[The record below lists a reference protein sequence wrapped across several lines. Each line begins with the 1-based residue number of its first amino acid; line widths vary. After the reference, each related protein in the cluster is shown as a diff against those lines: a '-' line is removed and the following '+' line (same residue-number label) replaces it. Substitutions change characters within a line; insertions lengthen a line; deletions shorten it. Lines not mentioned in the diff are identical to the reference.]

1 MVTTASSSPL
11 RWAGFLLGFALGG
24 FYDGILL
31 HQVLQWHHLLS
42 NVDAVRDMRM
52 QVLFDGLFHAL
63 MYVVAAVAL
72 AKLWKAR
79 AAANGPGAGRKLC
92 GYALLGFGVWHIVDS
107 VVSHWITGI
116 HRIKIDSPSPLAW
129 DLFWFIAFGIVPAW
143 IAWRLLRRGASGS
156 GGSGGGGSDGRR
168 VAGTLAAAA
177 LVAGPIAA
185 VPAASDPSQIVVLF
199 APGVPGHQAFNA
211 LASVD
216 ARVVWVDRSGG
227 MWAVQMDDPRAA
239 STLYRHGALL
249 VSNTGFSLGCLTW
262 TKAAVRG

>member
-1 MVTTASSSPL
+1 MATPTSSSPL
-11 RWAGFLLGFALGG
+11 RWAAILLGFSLGG

-31 HQVLQWHHLLS
+31 HQILQWHHLLS
-42 NVDAVRDMRM
+42 NVGAVNDMRT
-52 QVLFDGLFHAL
+52 QVLFDGIFHAL

-79 AAANGPGAGRKLC
+79 AAANGPGAGRQLW
-92 GYALLGFGVWHIVDS
+92 GYALLGFGLWHIVDS

-116 HRIKIDSPSPLAW
+116 HRIKIDSPNPLAW
-129 DLFWFIAFGIVPAW
+129 DLLWVIAFGIVPVL
-143 IAWRLLRRGASGS
+143 IAWRMLRKGA
-156 GGSGGGGSDGRR
+156 SGGGGSSGSNGRR
-168 VAGTLAAAA
+168 AAATLGVAA
-177 LVAGPIAA
+177 LVAGSIAA

-216 ARVVWVDRSGG
+216 ARVLWVDRSGG
-227 MWAVQMDDPRAA
+227 MWAVRMDDPKLANK
-239 STLYRHGALL
+239 LYQHGALL